1 MLTLAT
7 EVEVLARFGRAL
19 ALDNSGELWRY
30 NGTRTGTLKDRV
42 LVFKDWGG
50 SYKDVIGAGDFNG
63 DGRNDLVSRD
73 TSNRLWLNAGTGTG
87 TFANRVPAGDAT
99 YWKSWASLA

>member
-1 MLTLAT
+1 MTGRLASVCVRT
-7 EVEVLARFGRAL
+7 CLCIC
-19 ALDNSGELWRY
+19 
-30 NGTRTGTLKDRV
+30 TRP
-42 LVFKDWGG
+42 WGG
-50 SYKDVIGAGDFNG
+50 SCKDVIGAGDFNG